1 MIKIN
6 KWNETF
12 ENSDSRKR
20 QRLKCFFSP
29 SGCDSMGYIEL
40 MVMNGDAGLMAFGVF
55 QALCQY
61 AATQP
66 AERRGMFCRSSGEA
80 QTISQ
85 LSSILKISKNRLE
98 ESLILLSSKDVDWIT
113 IENRDRLSDKS
124 ADQVAE
130 ICRSGGRNLPVNR
143 QKSADQVAE
152 ICRSGGSGVE
162 MNTIGEVENNGER
175 MHFRTLSENSV
186 TQLIYKEL
194 DKSADNLPV
203 LCREK
208 EKEKEKEGL
217 SCTNTREAES
227 LNFRVARV
235 VPKIK
240 ALLPAWSNLTI
251 RETSYEWREIGAQV
265 EHWENYDFDLVRSY
279 FASDADDGFKQTKLR
294 TFLEDWGAGMLGK
307 AHEWKKPK
315 AKAKE
320 QAKAKTE
327 KPTRELWQV
336 QKEIAS
342 AEGELTAIIQNLR
355 NWHHVQNPNPGP
367 GKAATIKVLKSGPE
381 LDRIRLEN
389 YISKLKQEKAILTQ

>member
-20 QRLKCFFSP
+20 QRLKFYYAP
-29 SGCDSMGYIEL
+29 SGNDSNGYIEL
-40 MVMNGDAGLMAFGVF
+40 MSVHGERGVLALGVF
-55 QALCQY
+55 TAICQY
-61 AATQP
+61 TATQS
-66 AERRGMFCRSSGEA
+66 ADRRGVLGRASGEA
-80 QTISQ
+80 LNIVQ
-85 LSSILKISKNRLE
+85 LSSILRMPENTVKDALE
-98 ESLILLSSKDVDWIT
+98 LLSLPEIGWISAIDWQIVK
-113 IENRDRLSDKS
+113 RSKS
-124 ADQVAE
+124 AISE
-130 ICRSGGRNLPVNR
+130 RKESGEKKQSASILPIATVESAGNLPALC
-143 QKSADQVAE
+143 KDKDKDK
-152 ICRSGGSGVE
+152 
-162 MNTIGEVENNGER
+162 ER
-175 MHFRTLSENSV
+175 
-186 TQLIYKEL
+186 
-194 DKSADNLPV
+194 
-203 LCREK
+203 
-208 EKEKEKEGL
+208 EGL
-217 SCTNTREAES
+217 SCTNTREAEN
-227 LNFRVARV
+227 LNCRVSRV

-240 ALLPAWSNLTI
+240 ALLPAWSKLVI

-265 EHWENYDFDLVRSY
+265 DHWENYDFDLVRSY

-315 AKAKE
+315 AKARE

-342 AEGELTAIIQNLR
+342 AEAELTAIIQNLR
-355 NWHHVQNPNPGP
+355 NWHHVPNPNPGP